1 MYVDSDWAGGGDRKS
16 TSGGMALLEG
26 VAVKHWSRTQRSRAL
41 SVGEAEYY
49 ALVTGSAEG
58 LGIQSL
64 ANDMGYEVKVA
75 VIWTDSNT
83 ARSLA
88 SRRGL
93 GKMRHM
99 ELRYLWVQEMVKDGR
114 LKVKRVNGEETRR
127 TT

>member
-1 MYVDSDWAGGGDRKS
+1 M
-16 TSGGMALLEG
+16 
-26 VAVKHWSRTQRSRAL
+26 

-58 LGIQSL
+58 LGIESL
-64 ANDMGYEVKVA
+64 ANDMGYDVKVA
-75 VIWTDSNT
+75 VVWTDSNT

-99 ELRYLWVQEMVKDGR
+99 ELRYLWVQEMVKEGR
-114 LKVKRVNGEETRR
+114 LKVKRVKGEDNPADHLTKPKNFVEMAPGVAAAGGALLRR
-127 TT
+127 GGAG